1 MKPEP
6 EDYFINQRE
15 RALLSEIDQ
24 LSHELNAACGFAF
37 DVGRDSVKYA
47 HWEWILGCCLE
58 CEADLP
64 VEERCT
70 REKPSCH
77 RHTDS

>member
-1 MKPEP
+1 MSYDP
-6 EDYFINQRE
+6 DFDGTRRE
-15 RALLSEIDQ
+15 WALEEEVKR

-47 HWEWILGCCLE
+47 HWEWILGCCQE

-64 VEERCT
+64 PEERCN